1 MIFCPTLAEAQTMRI
16 AILQSNY
23 IPWKGYFDLIRAV
36 DEFVLF
42 DDVQYTR
49 RDWRNRNRI
58 KTRSGPAWL
67 TIPVNASG
75 QFHAPIKAITTSD
88 PSWGRRHWNSLVAS
102 YRRAPHFERYA
113 DRLSSLYLE
122 CGREEHLSSINFKW
136 ISALCEILGI
146 GTKLS
151 WSMAYVMAE
160 GKTERLVG
168 ICEQAGADTYIS
180 GPAARA
186 YLDPSAFAAK
196 GIRLTYFDYT
206 GYPEYTQLYPPFD
219 HHVSVL
225 DLLFSVGPDASQ
237 YMLVR

>member
-1 MIFCPTLAEAQTMRI
+1 MRI

-58 KTRSGPAWL
+58 KTPAGSAWL
-67 TIPVNASG
+67 TIPVNVSG

-88 PSWGRRHWNSLVAS
+88 PSWARRHWQTLSAN

-113 DRLSSLYLE
+113 DRFSSLYLE
-122 CGREEHLSSINFKW
+122 CGREEHLSNINFKW
-136 ISALCEILGI
+136 ISTLCEILGI
-146 GTKLS
+146 TTKLS
-151 WSMAYVMAE
+151 WSMDYVMTD
-160 GKTERLVG
+160 GKTDRLVG
-168 ICEQAGADTYIS
+168 ICEQAGAGTYIS

-186 YLDPSAFAAK
+186 YIDPAAFAAR
-196 GIRLTYFDYT
+196 GITLSYFDYS
-206 GYPEYTQLYPPFD
+206 GYPEYPQIHPPFD
-219 HHVSVL
+219 HHVSIL
-225 DLLFSVGPDASQ
+225 DLLFNVGPDASQ

>member
-1 MIFCPTLAEAQTMRI
+1 MRI

-36 DEFVLF
+36 DQFVLF

-58 KTRSGPAWL
+58 KTPAGPAWL
-67 TIPVNASG
+67 TIPVNVSG

-88 PSWGRRHWNSLVAS
+88 PSWARRHWRSLVAN

-113 DRLSSLYLE
+113 DRLSSLYRE
-122 CGREEHLSSINFKW
+122 CEREEHLSSINFKW
-136 ISALCEILGI
+136 ISTLCEILGI
-146 GTKLS
+146 TTKLS
-151 WSMAYVMAE
+151 WSMDYVMAE

-186 YLDPSAFAAK
+186 YIDPSAFAAK
-196 GIRLTYFDYT
+196 GITLTYFDYT

-225 DLLFSVGPDASQ
+225 DLLFNVGPDASQ
-237 YMLVR
+237 YMLAR